1 MSVDNSTVEAHP
13 YAWKMLHRWSAIM
26 GAVVITVAAVS
37 AISGW
42 LPYVTVEELEAR
54 IVPIEEEITGTNDNI
69 KELKRQL
76 DQLLAADKQERI
88 DRIGQ
93 EHRDVNRQ
101 ILDVRSRIDS
111 GEGSQDTR
119 ALLMQLE
126 KDESALSRQ
135 LELLQRH
142 R

>member
-1 MSVDNSTVEAHP
+1 
-13 YAWKMLHRWSAIM
+13 M